1 MKWGSVLKYS
11 IKRGQGLIFLTSAK
25 RYIDY
30 TKGYVYFLLRAMER
44 QRKTFLSMWFNL
56 YQYLH
61 Y

>member
-11 IKRGQGLIFLTSAK
+11 IKRSQGLIFFTSAK

-44 QRKTFLSMWFNL
+44 QRNTFLSMWFNL

>member
-11 IKRGQGLIFLTSAK
+11 IKRSQGLIFLTSAK

-56 YQYLH
+56 YQYLQ